1 MPQFADH
8 GKQYLIQNTAPELS
22 VLRLYV
28 EKNSL
33 VAEECLDGYYQGSPR
48 A

>member
-28 EKNSL
+28 EKMVSNSAQETR
-33 VAEECLDGYYQGSPR
+33 V
-48 A
+48 